1 MPWQRPPSHA
11 RDLVGGG
18 QGRHVGVGRRADGG
32 GGDRPWVVRERAGR
46 RGGDGAG
53 GRGGGGGGVE
63 P

>member
-32 GGDRPWVVRERAGR
+32 GGDRPWAGLHKL
-46 RGGDGAG
+46 
-53 GRGGGGGGVE
+53 
-63 P
+63 